1 MRPLLFLLLFA
12 GLASAQSPKSPPA
25 TPEVFIDEIIRRG
38 DMVEH
43 VTGEM
48 SELDESQSLIRQ
60 VTDRLPESDK
70 DKWNIYVVG
79 MKGCIPCKALYEAW
93 KTDPVLRAYAKPDEP
108 NNSWA
113 NFHYYRYDDELQK
126 WRWTKGPDNP
136 NALEI
141 TEFPTVVCQPPRNG
155 KWVDTDV
162 VYADVYPG
170 DSKKFSRDLN
180 AMIKA
185 YVAKVTEKRSP
196 DDAPKD
202 ERFNKFPE
210 PKDGGVYSLEG
221 NGPQAEVVPP
231 KLGIAAIGQKVNI
244 PLLLPNDEPDEPE
257 EKPDRKKLIE
267 RRGEEIVIVKD
278 PEGVYGTEDL
288 DAMQSMAD
296 ELQPEF
302 GPKLKIRSIDPSKA
316 EKLYDVDPSEVPVV
330 LKVDGDDVREKRKP
344 NVNSEKGFVG
354 TILFALGLWIV
365 YKQFGGLVAMIFGV
379 LGFAIM
385 ILILCLIGPPLVR
398 LMRRAYASAMGD
410 PAPGTPAPA
419 PAAPAATSN
428 AAAELAELEA
438 KLAIKAKQL
447 EYEKLTAELVAT
459 KKANGA

>member
-1 MRPLLFLLLFA
+1 MRLPLFLACYLI
-12 GLASAQSPKSPPA
+12 GTLALAQVDPKSPPPA
-25 TPEVFIDEIIRRG
+25 PEVFIDEIIRRG

-60 VTDRLPESDK
+60 VTDHLPESDK

-155 KWVDTDV
+155 KWTDTDV

-185 YVAKVTEKRSP
+185 YVAKVQ
-196 DDAPKD
+196 PKHAAA
-202 ERFNKFPE
+202 EHQEFP
-210 PKDGGVYSLEG
+210 PAKDGVYSLEG
-221 NGPQAEVVPP
+221 HGPQAEVEPP
-231 KLGIAAIGQKVNI
+231 KLGVAAIGQKI
-244 PLLLPNDEPDEPE
+244 SPLNLPNDEPDDEPE
-257 EKPDRKKLIE
+257 DKPDRRKLIE

-316 EKLYDVDPSEVPVV
+316 EKLYDVDPTEVPVV

-344 NVNSEKGFVG
+344 NVNSEKGFLG
-354 TILFALGLWIV
+354 TLFFIAGLWLV
-365 YKQFGGLVAMIFGV
+365 YKQFGGLVAMIFGL

-385 ILILCLIGPPLVR
+385 VLIICLIGPPLVR

-419 PAAPAATSN
+419 PVAPAATPAAASN